1 MSREVVLQVVIVNEE
16 GRDVLTTKRLPMDN
30 VPGEVHTMQLKAVY
44 KQRMASRDLGPNFR
58 LMVSIDD
65 VNFQFARFSINDGN
79 PCYCKDFHDED
90 FQYFLTY
97 GKIREKESTENKDN
111 PLAGLADNI

>member
-16 GRDVLTTKRLPMDN
+16 SRDVLTTKRLPMDN
-30 VPGEVHTMQLKAVY
+30 VPGEVHTMQLRAVY
-44 KQRMASRDLGPNFR
+44 KQRMANRDLGPNFQ